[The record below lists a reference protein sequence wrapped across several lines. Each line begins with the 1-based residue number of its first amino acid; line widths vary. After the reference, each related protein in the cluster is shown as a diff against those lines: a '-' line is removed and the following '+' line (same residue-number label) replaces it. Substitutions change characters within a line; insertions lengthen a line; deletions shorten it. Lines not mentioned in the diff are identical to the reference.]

1 MPSKKSQKS
10 QEATPK
16 INGAIAAQ
24 ACIYHWQRLRYHEAA
39 GRTDV
44 AKQHAEAYQTML
56 KSLNGARRR
65 VVDLATPVI
74 QPYQGPEV
82 TTFVDFVI
90 PERRHRPGDRPGAE
104 GEARGQGCPGGPVPA
119 GADPRGPG
127 EAGRLS
133 LAT

>member
-10 QEATPK
+10 QESSPK

-90 PERRHRPGDRPGAE
+90 PERVE
-104 GEARGQGCPGGPVPA
+104 GVGIGLEIAPELKEKLVAKAAQEGRSLRALIREALEKLVA
-119 GADPRGPG
+119 
-127 EAGRLS
+127 
-133 LAT
+133 